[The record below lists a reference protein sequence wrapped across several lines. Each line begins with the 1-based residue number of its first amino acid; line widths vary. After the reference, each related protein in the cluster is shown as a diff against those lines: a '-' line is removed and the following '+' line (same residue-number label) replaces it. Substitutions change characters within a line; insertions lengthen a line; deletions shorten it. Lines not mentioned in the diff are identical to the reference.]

1 MKHSSVLSPR
11 ETDGARLLV
20 GQQELEPRDAVSAEE
35 DAEHGRRG
43 QEVANDD
50 APLGQRLEQPFTQD
64 RDQGVDLAAGRAWR
78 PVPTPGR
85 QRSSRG

>member
-35 DAEHGRRG
+35 GAEHGRGG
-43 QEVANDD
+43 QKVADDD

-64 RDQGVDLAAGRAWR
+64 RDQGEGPWSLKARKE
-78 PVPTPGR
+78 
-85 QRSSRG
+85 

>member
-1 MKHSSVLSPR
+1 M
-11 ETDGARLLV
+11 GARLLV
-20 GQQELEPRDAVSAEE
+20 GQEELAPRDAVSAEE

-64 RDQGVDLAAGRAWR
+64 RGQGVDLAAGRAWR